1 MESITRDVDKIESS
15 ERRVYEAVL
24 GHALRENQQV
34 LLRVVELHQEP
45 DECVRRKALEDF
57 HELCRAGT
65 GHRQRQGISVEE
77 ADQALEEAIRAVRS
91 QKTE

>member
-1 MESITRDVDKIESS
+1 MESITRDVDKIEAG

-34 LLRVVELHQEP
+34 VLRVIELEKGP
-45 DECVRRKALEDF
+45 DESVRRKASEEF
-57 HELCRAGT
+57 HDLCRTGT
-65 GHRQRQGISVEE
+65 ENRERQGISVEE
-77 ADQALEEAIRAVRS
+77 ADQALDEAIRAARS

>member
-1 MESITRDVDKIESS
+1 MESITRDVDKIESN

-34 LLRVVELHQEP
+34 LLRVIELHKEP
-45 DECVRRKALEDF
+45 NESVRRKAVEDF
-57 HELCRAGT
+57 HELCTEGT
-65 GHRQRQGISVEE
+65 ENRQRQGISVEE